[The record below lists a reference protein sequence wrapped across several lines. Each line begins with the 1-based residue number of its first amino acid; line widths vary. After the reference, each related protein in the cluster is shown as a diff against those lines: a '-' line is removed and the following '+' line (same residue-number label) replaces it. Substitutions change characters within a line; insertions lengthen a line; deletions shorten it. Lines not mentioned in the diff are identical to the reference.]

1 MNRTGLFCGMIVSAV
16 VGLGVSAYL
25 TYLSAAPPTSCAVG
39 DFGIFSC
46 NEVIYSKYAY
56 FYGVSVAV
64 LGLAWF
70 IIVLGL
76 IALAWRDERF
86 TRVVVAWSLL
96 GAVGVAAFVYTEVFL
111 LRSICPLCTIAHLSG
126 LAILAL
132 SIVSLQAT
140 HESHQ

>member
-1 MNRTGLFCGMIVSAV
+1 MNRSGLFGAMIASAM

-25 TYLSAAPPTSCAVG
+25 TYLSVDPPTSCPVG
-39 DFGIFSC
+39 DIGIFSC

-70 IIVLGL
+70 IMVLGL

-111 LRSICPLCTIAHLSG
+111 LRSICPFCTIAHLSG
-126 LAILAL
+126 LVILAI
-132 SIVSLQAT
+132 SIVSLRAT

>member
-1 MNRTGLFCGMIVSAV
+1 MIASAV

-25 TYLSAAPPTSCAVG
+25 TYLSVAPPTSCAVG
-39 DFGIFSC
+39 DIGIFSC
-46 NEVIYSKYAY
+46 NAVIYSKYAY

-70 IIVLGL
+70 IMVLGL
-76 IALAWRDERF
+76 VALAWRDERF

-111 LRSICPLCTIAHLSG
+111 LRSICPFCTIAHLSG
-126 LAILAL
+126 LVILAL
-132 SIVSLQAT
+132 SIVSLRAT